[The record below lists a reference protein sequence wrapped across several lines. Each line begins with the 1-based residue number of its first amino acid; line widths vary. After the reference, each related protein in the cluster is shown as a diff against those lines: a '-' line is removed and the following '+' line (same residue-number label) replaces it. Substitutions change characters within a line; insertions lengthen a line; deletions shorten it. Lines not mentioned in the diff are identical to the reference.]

1 MKQRGYYILY
11 YYYFY
16 TINLKQL
23 IMKSRLKFFA
33 KLIIALVL
41 VVPLFVYL
49 TGLVLSI
56 LALIIVA
63 IVVTRLLGGKVNL
76 TVNTVNK

>member
-1 MKQRGYYILY
+1 
-11 YYYFY
+11 
-16 TINLKQL
+16 
-23 IMKSRLKFFA
+23 MKSRLKFFA
-33 KLIIALVL
+33 KLVIASVV

-76 TVNTVNK
+76 TINGVNK

>member
-1 MKQRGYYILY
+1 
-11 YYYFY
+11 
-16 TINLKQL
+16 
-23 IMKSRLKFFA
+23 MKSKLKFFA
-33 KLIIALVL
+33 KLIIASVV

-76 TVNTVNK
+76 TINGVNK

>member
-1 MKQRGYYILY
+1 
-11 YYYFY
+11 
-16 TINLKQL
+16 
-23 IMKSRLKFFA
+23 MKSRLKFFA
-33 KLIIALVL
+33 KLIIASVV